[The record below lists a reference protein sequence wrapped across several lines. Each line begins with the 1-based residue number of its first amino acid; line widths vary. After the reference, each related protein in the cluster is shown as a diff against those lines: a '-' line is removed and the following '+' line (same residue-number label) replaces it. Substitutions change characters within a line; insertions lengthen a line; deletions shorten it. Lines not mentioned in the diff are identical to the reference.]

1 MMKQEARHVLR
12 FVRAHAAGCRRLR
25 EAGVSE
31 AQAGAHVE
39 ALRAAFAE
47 GVVTKADLRA
57 EAARLEARIGGLE
70 TRMDGLEAKVDSLG
84 AKVIGLD
91 AKIGVLQWAFGFIA
105 LLTLAMAARLFGV
118 V

>member
-1 MMKQEARHVLR
+1 MEAP
-12 FVRAHAAGCRRLR
+12 FDTFAYARRLR

-31 AQAGAHVE
+31 TQAGAHTE
-39 ALRAAFAE
+39 ALRAAFAD

-57 EAARLEARIGGLE
+57 ETARLEARIGGVE
-70 TRMDGLEAKVDSLG
+70 
-84 AKVIGLD
+84 
-91 AKIGVLQWAFGFIA
+91 AKIGVIQWALGFIA

>member
-1 MMKQEARHVLR
+1 MEAP
-12 FVRAHAAGCRRLR
+12 FDTFAYARRLR

-31 AQAGAHVE
+31 AQAGAHTE
-39 ALRAAFAE
+39 ALRAAFAD

-57 EAARLEARIGGLE
+57 ETNRLEARIGGVE
-70 TRMDGLEAKVDSLG
+70 ARMSGVE
-84 AKVIGLD
+84 
-91 AKIGVLQWAFGFIA
+91 AKIGVIQWALGFIA

>member
-1 MMKQEARHVLR
+1 MEAP
-12 FVRAHAAGCRRLR
+12 FDTFAYARRLR

-31 AQAGAHVE
+31 TQAGAHTE
-39 ALRAAFAE
+39 ALRAAFAD

-57 EAARLEARIGGLE
+57 ETARLEARIVGVE
-70 TRMDGLEAKVDSLG
+70 
-84 AKVIGLD
+84 
-91 AKIGVLQWAFGFIA
+91 AKIGVMQWALGFIA

>member
-1 MMKQEARHVLR
+1 MEAP
-12 FVRAHAAGCRRLR
+12 FDTFAYARRLR

-31 AQAGAHVE
+31 TQAGAHTE

-57 EAARLEARIGGLE
+57 ETARLEARIVGVEARIIGVE
-70 TRMDGLEAKVDSLG
+70 AKVGGLEAKVDS
-84 AKVIGLD
+84 LD
-91 AKIGVLQWAFGFIA
+91 AKIGVLQWALGFIA

>member
-1 MMKQEARHVLR
+1 MEAP
-12 FVRAHAAGCRRLR
+12 FDTFAYARRLR

-31 AQAGAHVE
+31 TQAGARTE
-39 ALRAAFAE
+39 ALRAAFAD

-57 EAARLEARIGGLE
+57 ETARLEARIGGVE
-70 TRMDGLEAKVDSLG
+70 ARMSGVE
-84 AKVIGLD
+84 
-91 AKIGVLQWAFGFIA
+91 AKIGVMQWPLGFIA

>member
-1 MMKQEARHVLR
+1 MEAP
-12 FVRAHAAGCRRLR
+12 FDTFAYARRLR

-31 AQAGAHVE
+31 TQAGAHTE
-39 ALRAAFAE
+39 ALRAAFAD

-57 EAARLEARIGGLE
+57 ETALLEARIGGV
-70 TRMDGLEAKVDSLG
+70 EAR
-84 AKVIGLD
+84 VIGVE
-91 AKIGVLQWAFGFIA
+91 AKIGVLQWALGFIA